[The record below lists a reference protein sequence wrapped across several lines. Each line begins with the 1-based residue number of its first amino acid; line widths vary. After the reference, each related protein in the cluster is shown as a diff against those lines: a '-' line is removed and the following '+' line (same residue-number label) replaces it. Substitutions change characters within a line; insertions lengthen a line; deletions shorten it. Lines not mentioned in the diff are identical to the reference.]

1 MGKDDHR
8 VAPDSINFTQLLA
21 DSQSDTMARDQLY
34 GLVYTE
40 LKGIAH
46 RQLGNERANHTLQTT
61 ALTNEAFLKLAG
73 QDRVDW
79 QSRAQFFA
87 IAARA
92 IRRLLVDYARQRNR
106 LKRGAGAANLRIELA
121 DNVPAPAPTLDLVA
135 LDDAL
140 TRLKAEAPAEC
151 EVVELRYF
159 TGLTNQE
166 VAEVL
171 DVSSRTVERRWRY
184 AKAWL
189 FRDLQDGA
197 TGVSA

>member
-1 MGKDDHR
+1 M
-8 VAPDSINFTQLLA
+8 APDSLDFKQILA
-21 DSQSDTMARDQLY
+21 DSRSDTMARDQLY
-34 GLVYTE
+34 GLVYAE

-46 RQLGNERANHTLQTT
+46 RQLGSESANHTLQTT
-61 ALTNEAFLKLAG
+61 ALANEAFLKMAG

-79 QSRAQFFA
+79 QNRAQFFA

-106 LKRGAGAANLRIELA
+106 LKRGSGAVNLSIELA

-140 TRLKAEAPAEC
+140 TRLKQEAPTEC

-159 TGLTNQE
+159 TGLNNRE

-171 DVSSRTVERRWRY
+171 NVSSRTVERRWRY